1 MKKFIPYILAYL
13 IVAAG
18 TAVYS
23 SFARHGYHNPY
34 PPNSV
39 TVVTTL
45 SHDQLA
51 AKLQQV
57 GLPEAQ
63 HIETMTVKPAPLLS
77 LAVHFL
83 IFAVYLAAFAVLTV
97 FFQRV
102 LRADV
107 SDTSHAAS

>member
-1 MKKFIPYILAYL
+1 MKKLIPYILAYL

-23 SFARHGYHNPY
+23 HLAGHTYHNPY

-39 TVVTTL
+39 TVITTL

-63 HIETMTVKPAPLLS
+63 HIETMTVRPAPSLS
-77 LAVHFL
+77 LTVHFL
-83 IFAVYLAAFAVLTV
+83 MFAVYLAAFAVLTHV
-97 FFQRV
+97 FQRV
-102 LRADV
+102 LQADV
-107 SDTSHAAS
+107 SDSSHAA